1 MISPHQRRCQ
11 KGHPRGGLLVWHR
24 TNGEITSKQVK
35 TLSALD
41 KLKALLKNESAFNK
55 GLCMKKTA
63 LFMFS
68 VLSLNMAMAQKT
80 TITVAAY
87 PAVDEIVKASLQEW
101 QKKNPNVEV
110 KVVGREYADHHTAMT
125 TALATSTGLPDVMTI
140 EYGYLGRFAQSGG
153 LEDLDKPPY
162 LLGQQANKIV
172 SYAMAQGRSLSHG
185 QVAIPT
191 DIGPGAM
198 FYRNDL
204 LVKAKV
210 NPSDLTQSWD
220 SFIQSG
226 QKIKQSTGSY
236 LVAHARDVK
245 DIVIRTGITSGQGV
259 YFDAQGKSIID
270 TSPRF
275 KRGFELAQK
284 IRSEGL
290 DAKINPWSN
299 EWGESLKRGTVT
311 VQMMGAWLGGHLQNW
326 LAPNTSGLWRS
337 TVLPERVTTSWG
349 GTFYAIPKKAVNKA
363 MAWDL
368 IQHLTLNSQQQQMAF
383 EKFNAFPALIQAQN
397 GDFFD
402 QPVAFLGGQK
412 ARSEWKSTALQIK
425 PTMVFKNDSVAE
437 EIVNAQL
444 DLVLNKNKPIDQA
457 LKDAHRLVQRRASR

>member
-1 MISPHQRRCQ
+1 
-11 KGHPRGGLLVWHR
+11 
-24 TNGEITSKQVK
+24 
-35 TLSALD
+35 
-41 KLKALLKNESAFNK
+41 
-55 GLCMKKTA
+55 MKKIA
-63 LFMFS
+63 SF
-68 VLSLNMAMAQKT
+68 VVCALSLNMAMAQKT
-80 TITVAAY
+80 TITVAAF

-153 LEDLDKPPY
+153 LEDLEKSPY
-162 LLGQQANKIV
+162 QVGQFDPKLV
-172 SYAMAQGRSLSHG
+172 TYAMAQGRSANYG

-204 LVKAKV
+204 LAKAKV
-210 NPSDLTQSWD
+210 KESELTQSWD

-226 QKIKQSTGSY
+226 QKIKKSTGAY

-245 DIVIRTGITSGQGV
+245 DILIRTGIPEGQGV
-259 YFDAQGKSIID
+259 YFNAEGKSVID
-270 TSPRF
+270 SSPRF

-284 IRSEGL
+284 IRAEGL

-326 LAPNTSGLWRS
+326 LAPNTSGMWRS
-337 TVLPERVTTSWG
+337 TVLPERVATSWG

-363 MAWDL
+363 IAWDL
-368 IQHLTLNSQQQQMAF
+368 IQHLTLNSKQQQMAF
-383 EKFNAFPALIQAQN
+383 EKFNAFPALIEAQS
-397 GDFFD
+397 GTFFE

-412 ARSEWKSTALQIK
+412 ARIEWKNTALQIK
-425 PTMVFKNDSVAE
+425 PTTVFKNDSVAE
-437 EIVNAQL
+437 EIVNAEL
-444 DLVLNKNKPIDQA
+444 DLVLNKNKPIEQA
-457 LKDAHRLVQRRASR
+457 LKDAHRLVQRRSSR

>member
-1 MISPHQRRCQ
+1 
-11 KGHPRGGLLVWHR
+11 
-24 TNGEITSKQVK
+24 
-35 TLSALD
+35 
-41 KLKALLKNESAFNK
+41 
-55 GLCMKKTA
+55 MKKTA
-63 LFMFS
+63 SFLICA
-68 VLSLNMAMAQKT
+68 LYLNVAMAQKT
-80 TITVAAY
+80 TITVAAF
-87 PAVDEIVKASLQEW
+87 PAVDDIVKASLQVW

-125 TALATSTGLPDVMTI
+125 TALATSTGLPDVMTL

-153 LEDLDKPPY
+153 LEDLDKAPY
-162 LLGQQANKIV
+162 SVGKHATKMV
-172 SYAMAQGRSLSHG
+172 AYAMAQGRSPNHG

-204 LVKAKV
+204 LAKAKV
-210 NPSDLTQSWD
+210 NESELTQSWD

-226 QKIKQSTGSY
+226 QKIKQSTGAY

-245 DIVIRTGITSGQGV
+245 DIVIRTGIPEGQGV
-259 YFDAQGKSIID
+259 YFDAQGNSVVD

-275 KRGFELAQK
+275 KRGFEVAQK
-284 IRSEGL
+284 IRTQGL

-299 EWGESLKRGTVT
+299 EWGESLKRGTVS

-337 TVLPERVTTSWG
+337 TALPERVATSWG
-349 GTFYAIPKKAVNKA
+349 GTFYAIPKNAVNKA
-363 MAWDL
+363 LAWDL

-383 EKFNAFPALIQAQN
+383 EKFNAFPALIEAQN
-397 GDFFD
+397 GDFFN

-412 ARSEWKSTALQIK
+412 ARLDWKATAMQIK

-437 EIVNAQL
+437 EIVNAEL

>member
-1 MISPHQRRCQ
+1 
-11 KGHPRGGLLVWHR
+11 
-24 TNGEITSKQVK
+24 
-35 TLSALD
+35 
-41 KLKALLKNESAFNK
+41 
-55 GLCMKKTA
+55 MKKTA
-63 LFMFS
+63 SFLICA
-68 VLSLNMAMAQKT
+68 LYLNVAMAQKT
-80 TITVAAY
+80 TITVAAF
-87 PAVDEIVKASLQEW
+87 PAVDDIVKASLQVW

-125 TALATSTGLPDVMTI
+125 TALATSTGLPDVMTL

-153 LEDLDKPPY
+153 LEDLDKAPY
-162 LLGQQANKIV
+162 SVGKHASKMV
-172 SYAMAQGRSLSHG
+172 AYAMAQGRSPNHG

-204 LVKAKV
+204 LAKAKV
-210 NPSDLTQSWD
+210 NESELIQSWD

-226 QKIKQSTGSY
+226 QKIKQSTGAY

-245 DIVIRTGITSGQGV
+245 DIVIRTGIPEGQGV
-259 YFDAQGKSIID
+259 YFDAQGKSVVD

-275 KRGFELAQK
+275 KRGFEVAQK
-284 IRSEGL
+284 IRTQGL

-299 EWGESLKRGTVT
+299 EWGESLKRGTVS

-337 TVLPERVTTSWG
+337 TALPERVATSWG
-349 GTFYAIPKKAVNKA
+349 GTFYAIPKNAVNKA
-363 MAWDL
+363 LAWDL

-383 EKFNAFPALIQAQN
+383 EKFNAFPSLIEAQN
-397 GDFFD
+397 GDFFN

-412 ARSEWKSTALQIK
+412 ARLDWKATAMQIK

-437 EIVNAQL
+437 EIVNAEL

>member
-1 MISPHQRRCQ
+1 M
-11 KGHPRGGLLVWHR
+11 
-24 TNGEITSKQVK
+24 
-35 TLSALD
+35 
-41 KLKALLKNESAFNK
+41 KALSRK
-55 GLCMKKTA
+55 GTFVKKIALLMLCA
-63 LFMFS
+63 LACHS
-68 VLSLNMAMAQKT
+68 VMAQKT
-80 TITVAAY
+80 TITVAAF

-153 LEDLDKPPY
+153 LEDLDKSPY
-162 LLGQQANKIV
+162 KLSQHASKMV
-172 SYAMAQGRSLSHG
+172 SYAMTQGRSVNHG

-204 LVKAKV
+204 LAKAKV
-210 NPSDLTQSWD
+210 KESDLTQSWD
-220 SFIQSG
+220 SFIESG
-226 QKIKQSTGSY
+226 LKIKQSTGAH

-245 DIVIRTGITSGQGV
+245 DIVIRTGIPGGEGV
-259 YFDAQGKSIID
+259 YFDAQGKSIIES
-270 TSPRF
+270 SPRF
-275 KRGFELAQK
+275 KRGFEIAQK
-284 IRSEGL
+284 IRTQGL
-290 DAKINPWSN
+290 DGKINAWSN
-299 EWGESLKRGTVT
+299 EWGEALKRGTVS

-337 TVLPERVTTSWG
+337 TVLPERIATSWG
-349 GTFYAIPKKAVNKA
+349 GTFYAIPKKAVHKEL
-363 MAWDL
+363 AWSL
-368 IQHLTLNSQQQQMAF
+368 VQHLTLNSRQQQMAF
-383 EKFNAFPALIQAQN
+383 EKFNAFPALIDAQN
-397 GDFFD
+397 GDFFN
-402 QPVAFLGGQK
+402 QPVSFLGGQK
-412 ARSEWKSTALQIK
+412 ARLEWKQTASQIK

-437 EIVNAQL
+437 EIVNAEL